1 MQQGVTEFHKITGTV
16 QINFT
21 LSVLSQFWEL
31 EVHHKI
37 PSLNPDLGYM
47 STGHLPF
54 HPLKIIFCPM
64 LLYST
69 SWELPESF
77 SRKSFYPENLW
88 FWQHIPA
95 PFIPVPFHLS
105 PLGPPHTTYK
115 EAGLSI
121 QTHYLFWLLSSLV
134 MNFFALL

>member
-1 MQQGVTEFHKITGTV
+1 
-16 QINFT
+16 
-21 LSVLSQFWEL
+21 
-31 EVHHKI
+31 
-37 PSLNPDLGYM
+37 
-47 STGHLPF
+47 
-54 HPLKIIFCPM
+54 M

-95 PFIPVPFHLS
+95 PFIPVPFHPS
-105 PLGPPHTTYK
+105 PLAPPHTTYK